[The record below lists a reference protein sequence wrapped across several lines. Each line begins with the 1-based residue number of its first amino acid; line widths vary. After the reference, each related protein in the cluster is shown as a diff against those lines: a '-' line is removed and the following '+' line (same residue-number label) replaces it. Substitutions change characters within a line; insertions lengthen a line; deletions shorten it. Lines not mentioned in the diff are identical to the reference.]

1 MLNKLSITKKLLIP
15 LAVVISGFSFYG
27 WYSYHVINEIKIN
40 GMTYKKIVLGKDL
53 VADILPPPEY
63 VIESYLTAIE
73 LKDNINNEKKTRE
86 LSDYLLNNLKKAY
99 FDRHE
104 FWVTDKLYLQAE
116 KELQHELVE
125 NSFKPVDQFYQVI
138 ENKFLPAIAAKNADL
153 VIKILNDELKPLYD
167 QHRASINN
175 AVTKANTVNT
185 SIERSVVKDINA
197 GFTKLIAIFLFS
209 AATGIITMLVITG
222 MIVKNVKLIKS
233 RVQDIAEGEGDLTKR
248 LPVDSEDE
256 IGAIAVHFNT
266 FVNKLQGIISGFKS
280 NAISVA
286 ASATELSAIS
296 AQTSQSVKTMSGKT
310 TTVAAAVEQMSAT
323 TGLVAEGMEQAS
335 SRLSDVAAATEELNA
350 TVSDIANNAENART
364 ISLNATRQGE
374 SATETV
380 KNLGVAAQEIS
391 IFAETITNI
400 SAQTNLLA
408 LNATIEAARAG
419 TAGKGFAVVAN
430 EIKTLAEQ
438 TAEATNEIRE
448 KIAGIQGAT
457 RGAISDIEN
466 ISNVIKEVD
475 SIIVTIATSIEE
487 QATVT
492 KEVAANIAQASSG
505 VHVANEQVRQTAAV
519 SVSIAKEISDVDTA
533 SSEIKSS
540 GTQVNESAV
549 ELSKL
554 SEQLKMSL
562 SQFKI

>member
-1 MLNKLSITKKLLIP
+1 MLHNFSLAKKLLIP
-15 LAVVISGFSFYG
+15 LIVVISGFSFYG

-86 LSDYLLNNLKKAY
+86 LSDYLVNNLKKAY

-104 FWVTDKLYLQAE
+104 FWITDKLYLQAE
-116 KELQHELVE
+116 KELQHELFE
-125 NSFKPVDQFYQVI
+125 NSFKPVDQFYQII
-138 ENKFLPAIAAKNADL
+138 EKKFLPAITAKNADL
-153 VIKILNDELKPLYD
+153 ATKILDDELKPLYD
-167 QHRASINN
+167 QHRASINS
-175 AVTKANTVNT
+175 AVTMANTANA

-197 GFTKLIAIFLFS
+197 GFIKLIAIFLFS
-209 AATGIITMLVITG
+209 AAAGIITMLMITT

-233 RVQDIAEGEGDLTKR
+233 RVQDIAEGEGDLTRR

-256 IGAIAVHFNT
+256 IGAIAVYFNT
-266 FVNKLQGIISGFKS
+266 FVNKLQGIITGFKS

-296 AQTSQSVKTMSGKT
+296 AQTSQNVQTMSEKT
-310 TTVAAAVEQMSAT
+310 TTVAAAVEQMSGT
-323 TGLVAEGMEQAS
+323 TGMVAEGMEQAS

-364 ISLNATRQGE
+364 ISLNATRQGV

-380 KNLGVAAQEIS
+380 KNLGIAAQEIS
-391 IFAETITNI
+391 VFAETITNI

-475 SIIVTIATSIEE
+475 SIIVTIATAIEE

-492 KEVAANIAQASSG
+492 KEVATNIAQASSS
-505 VHVANEQVRQTAAV
+505 VHEANNQVRQTAAV

-533 SSEIKSS
+533 SSEIRGS
-540 GTQVNESAV
+540 GKQVNESAV
-549 ELSKL
+549 ELSQL